1 MPLSDKGAY
10 MQGIL
15 TIRGKGS
22 LFASHVEFPADD
34 RLHEVALKSGRKL
47 LRVKIRQTSDK
58 EGLVDCFVMLGQ
70 QRQVAFNLGGMAGKE
85 QITRTGHNHSS
96 KKGWGKF
103 TNWSCTFTPK
113 LPA

>member
-1 MPLSDKGAY
+1 

-15 TIRGKGS
+15 AIRGKES
-22 LFASHVEFPADD
+22 LFTAHVEFPADD
-34 RLHEVALKSGRKL
+34 RLHEVTLKFGRKL

-58 EGLVDCFVMLGQ
+58 EGLLDCFVILGK
-70 QRQVAFNLGGMAGKE
+70 QRQVAFNLGRITGKE
-85 QITRTGHNHSS
+85 QITRTGHEHSS